1 MAEPIKIVLTN
12 SGPFDG
18 SSPINVT
25 RADLE
30 GSGPVY
36 QVNVNGGG
44 YIDSSIMGLVS
55 PTTAKVVSIA
65 IDSDDPG
72 AIAKVTSANGLEPI
86 RHVVLNS
93 SYQSVLMAGNEV
105 LRIVWPGDNS
115 RSRKVNLLLQ
125 DLAEGE
131 CTRFMR
137 VEHRELTLMSRF
149 FIEVQGG
156 GGFEWGPNPLSPIW
170 TFNQALKIRQAAVP
184 SGQGWLSVGDLAPFD
199 KHYRRGI
206 YVWARMSGEPSTSTL
221 AVGLKAPFGADYGE
235 AETAKNMRWT
245 RPIWMSA
252 TDKMGFKVEDAAG
265 AQFSIELDVS
275 PVMSRRI
282 TNAVT

>member
-55 PTTAKVVSIA
+55 SSTAKVVSIA
-65 IDSDDPG
+65 IDSDDPT
-72 AIAKVTSANGLEPI
+72 AIAKVTSPNSPEPI
-86 RHVVLNS
+86 RHVVLNA
-93 SYQSVLMAGNEV
+93 SYQSLLMAGNEV
-105 LRIVWPGDNS
+105 LRIVWAGDSS
-115 RSRKVNLLLQ
+115 RSRTVNLLLQ
-125 DLAEGE
+125 DLAERE
-131 CTRFMR
+131 CTPFMR
-137 VEHRELTLMSRF
+137 VEHRELDLMSRF

-156 GGFEWGPNPLSPIW
+156 GGFAWGPNPLSPIW
-170 TFNQALKIRQAAVP
+170 TFNQAVKIRQAVVP
-184 SGQGWLSVGDLAPFD
+184 SGTGWLSVGDLAPLD

-206 YVWARMSGEPSTSTL
+206 YVWARMSGAPSSATL
-221 AVGLKAPFGADYGE
+221 DVGLKAPFGADYGS
-235 AETAKNMRWT
+235 AEQAKNMSWT
-245 RPIWMSA
+245 RPVWMSA

-265 AQFSIELDVS
+265 AEFSIELDVS
-275 PVMSRRI
+275 PVQSRHI
-282 TNAVT
+282 VYPVL